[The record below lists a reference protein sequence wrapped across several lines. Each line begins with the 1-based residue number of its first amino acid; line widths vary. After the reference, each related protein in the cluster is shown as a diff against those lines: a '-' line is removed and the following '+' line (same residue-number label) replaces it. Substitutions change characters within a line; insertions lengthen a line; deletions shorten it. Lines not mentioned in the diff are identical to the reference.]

1 MPRSRAAFSRGR
13 SLNGRNPSRKV
24 SFAGKINGTGIT
36 RGAHGAFLVIGRCYL
51 IKHNNLVVDAVVK
64 LRRILLINGFSSK
77 KKKKACEKSRCID
90 LKKSQKSC
98 FFNRKKEC
106 RCCFVDLYF
115 LIFLF
120 FFFLFHFTFIFVI
133 LLLYF
138 FIYTLDYYIFISI
151 RNNRVI

>member
-24 SFAGKINGTGIT
+24 SFAGKNKWHRDY

-64 LRRILLINGFSSK
+64 LRRILLIKMAFLLK
-77 KKKKACEKSRCID
+77 KKKKKKIVNRLRERCID
-90 LKKSQKSC
+90 LFRKIAF
-98 FFNRKKEC
+98 FFNGKKEC
-106 RCCFVDLYF
+106 SCCFVDLYF

-120 FFFLFHFTFIFVI
+120 SSFYFI
-133 LLLYF
+133 LLLY
-138 FIYTLDYYIFISI
+138 L
-151 RNNRVI
+151 

>member
-77 KKKKACEKSRCID
+77 KKKGLREIEMHRF
-90 LKKSQKSC
+90 KKSQKSC

-120 FFFLFHFTFIFVI
+120 FFFLFHFTFIFIV